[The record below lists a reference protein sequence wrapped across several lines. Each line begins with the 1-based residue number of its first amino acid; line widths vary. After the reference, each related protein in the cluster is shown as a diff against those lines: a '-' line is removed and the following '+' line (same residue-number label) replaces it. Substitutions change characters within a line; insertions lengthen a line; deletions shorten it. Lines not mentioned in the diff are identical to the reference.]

1 MGNLCLCKKTIP
13 ISGFLLKLVSLT
25 LIFALCSNAAST
37 ITQGQV
43 LKDGETLISDNGSFE
58 FGFFSPSNSSLRYV
72 GIWYSNISVDSVVW
86 VANRNAPIRGNNGSL
101 TLGNDGNLVAF
112 DGNGNGSVIWS
123 SNTTIV
129 SKNYTAILHNDG
141 NLEIRGSNNYPVPSF
156 TCWESFNYP
165 TDTYMPGMRVPV
177 NPNIGE
183 TRILTSWK
191 TMNDPSSGNY
201 SMGVDSRAAPQFVIW
216 EGSIRRWRTGYW
228 NGLSFTGVPNM
239 AAFYYYGF
247 KLSNADSDGIM
258 YFSYSP
264 LDRLGKF
271 RFQMTWDG
279 FEKSFTWANNG
290 GKEWT
295 MLQQEPWSECD
306 EFNKCGV
313 NGYCNNATDD
323 SICGCFNGFAPKF
336 PDQWRNGSWSGGCV
350 RMNQLKCE
358 IRNNSLIAED
368 GFLVVDNVKLPD
380 FANLMGAAEEDDCGK
395 QCLQNC
401 SCRAYAYVGGIG
413 CMTWSGELSDIQ
425 QFAEGGNRLH
435 IRVSSSVLGDKG
447 KLSGPKIAAVVISGV
462 LFFFILLVC
471 LWKYN
476 KKLKDKRK
484 NDALTVELRK
494 GQGSSTDISGSQ
506 EIIYEENLAN
516 AKDLPLFNYNLVASA
531 TNFFSME
538 NKLGE
543 GGFGPVYKG
552 TLPGGQEIAV
562 KKLSRKSGQ
571 GMEEF
576 MNEIMLIAK
585 LQHRNL
591 VRILGC
597 CVFGEEKML
606 LYEYM
611 PNKSLDGLIFDP
623 IKKQELDWNKRFTI
637 IEGIARGLLYL
648 HRDARCTIIH
658 RDLKASNILLDKEMN
673 PKISDFGMAR
683 IFGGD
688 QDEGNTTRVV
698 GTYGYM
704 SPEYAMEGFF
714 SERSDVYSFGVL
726 LLEVVTGQRSTRFRY
741 SEHTN
746 LIDYAWKVWSEG
758 RTMELADPSF
768 GSSCPSNEVIRCV
781 HIALLCV
788 QDSAVYRPTMSQ
800 VVLWLETDSL
810 ALSNPREPT
819 LAYSSNR
826 RFVDIDIHKG
836 FQDIESSNH
845 VTVTM
850 LVGR

>member
-295 MLQQEPWSECD
+295 MLQQEPW
-306 EFNKCGV
+306 
-313 NGYCNNATDD
+313 
-323 SICGCFNGFAPKF
+323 
-336 PDQWRNGSWSGGCV
+336 R
-350 RMNQLKCE
+350 
-358 IRNNSLIAED
+358 
-368 GFLVVDNVKLPD
+368 
-380 FANLMGAAEEDDCGK
+380 
-395 QCLQNC
+395 
-401 SCRAYAYVGGIG
+401 
-413 CMTWSGELSDIQ
+413 
-425 QFAEGGNRLH
+425 GNRLH

-484 NDALTVELRK
+484 NDALT
-494 GQGSSTDISGSQ
+494 
-506 EIIYEENLAN
+506 
-516 AKDLPLFNYNLVASA
+516 
-531 TNFFSME
+531 
-538 NKLGE
+538 
-543 GGFGPVYKG
+543 
-552 TLPGGQEIAV
+552 
-562 KKLSRKSGQ
+562 
-571 GMEEF
+571 
-576 MNEIMLIAK
+576 
-585 LQHRNL
+585 
-591 VRILGC
+591 
-597 CVFGEEKML
+597 
-606 LYEYM
+606 
-611 PNKSLDGLIFDP
+611 
-623 IKKQELDWNKRFTI
+623 
-637 IEGIARGLLYL
+637 
-648 HRDARCTIIH
+648 
-658 RDLKASNILLDKEMN
+658 
-673 PKISDFGMAR
+673 
-683 IFGGD
+683 
-688 QDEGNTTRVV
+688 
-698 GTYGYM
+698 
-704 SPEYAMEGFF
+704 
-714 SERSDVYSFGVL
+714 
-726 LLEVVTGQRSTRFRY
+726 
-741 SEHTN
+741 
-746 LIDYAWKVWSEG
+746 AWKVWSEG